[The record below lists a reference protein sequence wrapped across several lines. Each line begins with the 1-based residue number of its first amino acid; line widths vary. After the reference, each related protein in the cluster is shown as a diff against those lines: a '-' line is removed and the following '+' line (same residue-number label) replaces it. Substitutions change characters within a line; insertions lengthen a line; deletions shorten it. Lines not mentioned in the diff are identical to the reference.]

1 MKACILLCAVFCLGV
16 AKADWT
22 NVTGIDWGNVTLT
35 DWTNVTL
42 SDLESDCK
50 HQAYLGTLDCS
61 VKIGSGTEDVE
72 CLTDV
77 IINYVECKH
86 NTNEEGTIENRFS
99 DFGAPIEKSTT
110 EIVKC
115 VLDNVLDMMKCV
127 VNDQLTGDMKWKWS
141 VLTKCVYKYLPTFLA
156 CTL

>member
-61 VKIGSGTEDVE
+61 VKIGSV
-72 CLTDV
+72 
-77 IINYVECKH
+77 
-86 NTNEEGTIENRFS
+86 S